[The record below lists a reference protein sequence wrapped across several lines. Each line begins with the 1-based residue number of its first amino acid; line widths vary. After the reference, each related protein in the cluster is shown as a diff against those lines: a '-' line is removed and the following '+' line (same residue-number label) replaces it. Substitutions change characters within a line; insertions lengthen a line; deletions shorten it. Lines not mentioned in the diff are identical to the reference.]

1 MSMALICNGQRTID
15 DIEEYFFSEIFN
27 SQNSIHKFVELDE
40 KSDTVRYWQFN
51 DKQQLIRE

>member
-1 MSMALICNGQRTID
+1 MALICNGQRTID